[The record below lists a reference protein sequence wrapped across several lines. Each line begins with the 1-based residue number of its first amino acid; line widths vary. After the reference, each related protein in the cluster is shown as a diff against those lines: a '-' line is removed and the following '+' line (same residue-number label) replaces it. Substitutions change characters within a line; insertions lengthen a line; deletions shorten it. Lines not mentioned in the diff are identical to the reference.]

1 MMASMN
7 AVLIDP
13 PAWFMD
19 RRREMGG
26 DRWDEV
32 WEGVLHMAPQ
42 PTSDHQGIGS
52 DLLPVL
58 AALVMP
64 RGWRVR
70 YETSLYDPVQGE
82 NNYRVPDLVVV
93 DPARLSKRGVEG
105 RAELVVEILS
115 PNDESRAKLP
125 FYARHGVQEVWLIEP
140 TARAIEIYTLRGAS
154 YFAVAPERDGSVRS
168 PVFALVLA
176 TVAGPRLRINWDD
189 GSAQL

>member
-13 PAWFMD
+13 PAWFVE
-19 RRREMGG
+19 RRKEMGG

-32 WEGVLHMAPQ
+32 WEGVQHMAPQ
-42 PTSDHQGIGS
+42 PTYDHQGIGS
-52 DLLPVL
+52 ELVALLVP
-58 AALVMP
+58 LVKE
-64 RGWRVR
+64 RGWHVR
-70 YETSLYDPVQGE
+70 YETSLYDPDRGE
-82 NNYRVPDLVVV
+82 SDYRVPDVMVV
-93 DPARLSKRGVEG
+93 DPAHASERGVEG

-115 PNDESRAKLP
+115 PGDESRAKLP